1 MSYGIPAAEPSAQIP
16 VCPRHPDRP
25 AYVRCQ
31 RCGRPAC
38 PDCQRAAAV
47 GFQCVDCVNETK
59 RTTPGVRTV
68 YGGAMAAGKPLVT
81 FIIIGLCALIYVLQ
95 WLLPNDGMYQE
106 LAFASVYAAPEFGVF
121 EPWRMLTSA
130 FLHSQG
136 FILHIVLN
144 MYTLWIFG
152 QALEPLLGRIR
163 FLAVYLLSALGG
175 SVGFLLL
182 TPTYIP
188 GQPLTVVVGAS
199 GAIFG
204 LFGAMLVVQRHR
216 GGETRQLWVLIA
228 INGAIGFMV
237 PQIAWQAHLGG
248 LVTGAL
254 CAAVIAYSPRGTRQ
268 GLLQAGGLALVLAVL
283 IAVSAFRMAT
293 A

>member
-59 RTTPGVRTV
+59 RTTPGVKTV
-68 YGGAMAAGKPLVT
+68 YGGAVAAGKPLVT

-95 WLLPNDGMYQE
+95 WLLPNDGIYQE
-106 LAFASVYAAPEFGVF
+106 LAFASVYAAPEFGAF

-254 CAAVIAYSPRGTRQ
+254 CAAVIAHSPRGTRQ

>member
-1 MSYGIPAAEPSAQIP
+1 
-16 VCPRHPDRP
+16 V
-25 AYVRCQ
+25 
-31 RCGRPAC
+31 
-38 PDCQRAAAV
+38 
-47 GFQCVDCVNETK
+47 
-59 RTTPGVRTV
+59 
-68 YGGAMAAGKPLVT
+68 AAGKPLVT
-81 FIIIGLCALIYVLQ
+81 FSIIGLCALLYVLQ
-95 WLLPNDGMYQE
+95 WLVPNEGIYRQ
-106 LAFASVYAAPEFGVF
+106 LAFASVYADPAFGAF

-163 FLAVYLLSALGG
+163 FLAVYLLSAFGG

-182 TPTYIP
+182 TPSYVP
-188 GQPLTVVVGAS
+188 GQPLTGVVGAS

-228 INGAIGFMV
+228 INGAVGFMV

-254 CAAVIAYSPRGTRQ
+254 CAAVIAYSPRGPRR
-268 GLLQAGGLALVLAVL
+268 GLWQAVGLALVLALL
-283 IAVSAFRMAT
+283 IAVSALRMAT

>member
-1 MSYGIPAAEPSAQIP
+1 
-16 VCPRHPDRP
+16 
-25 AYVRCQ
+25 
-31 RCGRPAC
+31 
-38 PDCQRAAAV
+38 
-47 GFQCVDCVNETK
+47 
-59 RTTPGVRTV
+59 V
-68 YGGAMAAGKPLVT
+68 YGGAVAAGKPLVT
-81 FIIIGLCALIYVLQ
+81 FSIIGLCALLYVLQ
-95 WLLPNDGMYQE
+95 WLVPDEGIYRQ
-106 LAFASVYAAPEFGVF
+106 LAFASVYADPAFGAF

-163 FLAVYLLSALGG
+163 FLAVYLLSAFGG

-182 TPTYIP
+182 TPGYVP
-188 GQPLTVVVGAS
+188 GQPLTGVVGAS

-228 INGAIGFMV
+228 INGAVGFMV

-254 CAAVIAYSPRGTRQ
+254 CAAVIAYSPRGPRR
-268 GLLQAGGLALVLAVL
+268 GLWQAAGLALVLALL
-283 IAVSAFRMAT
+283 IAVSALWMAT